1 MIAPVRAAAAKALI
15 RGRSWWCRQAWLPEG
30 LASDVRLIAGAD
42 GRFTDVQTGVGA
54 SGQDTQLP
62 GIVLP
67 GFADAHS
74 HAFHRALRGR
84 THSDGGTFWTWR
96 DLMYSVAAQ
105 LDPDSYRALATAVY
119 AESALAG
126 VTCIGEFHYLHHGPG
141 GTPYDDPNAMGEAL
155 REAAAAAGIRLTLL
169 DAAYLSGGLDVNG
182 HQPLNAVQQRFAD
195 ADIDTWAQRVGALQ
209 PDPNTRIGVAVHS
222 VRAVPAE
229 HLARIGEVAAGRP
242 VHVHLSEQ
250 PAENEAC
257 HAVYDCSPTEL
268 LDKHGLLGPATTAVH
283 ATHLGDGD
291 IAMLGGRGVTVCLCP
306 STEADLADGL
316 PPAGPL
322 LAAGARLCAGS
333 DQHVAADLLAE
344 ARGIELHE
352 RLRTG
357 LRGTLSPAAVVD
369 ALTTTG
375 HAALGW
381 PEAGRLAVGAP
392 ADLVAVDTSSARTA
406 GTDPGQIVMTAGAA
420 DVRTVV
426 VGGRTVV
433 DDGRHVLGDIGE
445 LLGRALQTLT

>member
-1 MIAPVRAAAAKALI
+1 
-15 RGRSWWCRQAWLPEG
+15 

-119 AESALAG
+119 AESTLAG
-126 VTCIGEFHYLHHGPG
+126 VTCIGEFHYLHHGAG

-257 HAVYDCSPTEL
+257 QAVYDCSPTEL

-283 ATHLGDGD
+283 ATHLADSD

-322 LAAGARLCAGS
+322 LGAGARLCAGS

-357 LRGTLSPAAVVD
+357 RRGTVSPAALMN
-369 ALTTTG
+369 ALSKAG
-375 HAALGW
+375 HASLGW
-381 PEAGRLAVGAP
+381 PDAGRLEVGAP
-392 ADLVAVDTSSARTA
+392 ADLVAIDDSSARTA
-406 GTDPGQIVMTAGAA
+406 GTEPSQIIMTAATA
-420 DVRTVV
+420 DIRVV
-426 VGGRTVV
+426 VVNGATVAT
-433 DDGRHVLGDIGE
+433 DGRHVLGDVGK
-445 LLGRALQTLT
+445 LVGDALASLDGLS